1 MTTHQKSLG
10 DRMKEY
16 ENVTNATL
24 YKRMP
29 IILRIDGRAFHTFTR
44 GLKTPYDE
52 RFINLMNYTMIE
64 VFESLPDATL
74 GYVESDE
81 ISILLCPYSSYE
93 TEPVFSARIQKLC
106 SVAASIA
113 TQAFIKKLY
122 ESYFAPLA
130 PVEDKELGPYLNK
143 DITFD
148 CRCFNLT
155 KEEVANYFIWRQQDC
170 RRNSILNVAHE
181 YLGKKNSIGFK
192 TPELIDKL
200 LNEKE
205 IDYWAITPKYV
216 HLGRT
221 CFRNNEGKTE
231 IRALDF
237 KFESV
242 LEGIRIMINFDYE
255 ERFEYVNF
263 LMEKNDERS

>member
-29 IILRIDGRAFHTFTR
+29 IILRIDGRAFHTLTSFMED
-44 GLKTPYDE
+44 PFDE
-52 RFINLMNYTMIE
+52 NFISLMNKTMIE

-106 SVAASIA
+106 SVASSMA
-113 TQAFIKKLY
+113 TQAFIKQLY
-122 ESYFAPLA
+122 MLYQESDSSDWACECL
-130 PVEDKELGPYLNK
+130 KGN
-143 DITFD
+143 ITFD

-155 KEEVANYFIWRQQDC
+155 KEEVVNYFLFRQQDC
-170 RRNSILNVAHE
+170 KRNSILNAAHFF
-181 YLGKKNSIGFK
+181 LGKKKCIGFK
-192 TPELIDKL
+192 TPELIDKM
-200 LNEKE
+200 LNEKN
-205 IDYWAITPKYV
+205 IDYWMITPNYV
-216 HLGRT
+216 HYGRT
-221 CFRNNEGKTE
+221 CFRNKDGKPE
-231 IRALDF
+231 IKALNF
-237 KFESV
+237 KSLSV
-242 LEGIRIMINFDYE
+242 VEGIRMMINFDYE
-255 ERFEYVNF
+255 ERFEYANF
-263 LMEKNDERS
+263 LTENDNARD

>member
-16 ENVTNATL
+16 ENVTNASL

-29 IILRIDGRAFHTFTR
+29 IILRIDGRAFHSFTK
-44 GLKTPYDE
+44 GMEEPYDE
-52 RFINLMNYTMIE
+52 NFISLMNKTMID
-64 VFESLPDATL
+64 VFESLSDTVL

-81 ISILLCPYSSYE
+81 ISILICPYASYD

-113 TQAFIKKLY
+113 TQSFIKNLY
-122 ESYFAPLA
+122 KMTLVNETIEWASKYI
-130 PVEDKELGPYLNK
+130 ERN
-143 DITFD
+143 ITFD
-148 CRCFNLT
+148 CRCFNLA
-155 KEEVANYFIWRQQDC
+155 KEEVSNYFIWRQQDC
-170 RRNSILNVAHE
+170 RRNSILNAAHF
-181 YLGKKNSIGFK
+181 YLGKKKCIGFK
-192 TPELIDKL
+192 TPELIDKML
-200 LNEKE
+200 DEKNV
-205 IDYWAITPKYV
+205 DYWTNTPNYV
-216 HLGRT
+216 HYGRT